1 MTSRRKWIVILCW
14 LTVVFEGFD
23 LVALGAS
30 IPTLLD
36 TKHAGIDAA
45 GVTFVATIS
54 LVGVGIGAA
63 LIGPISD
70 RYGRRLPLIAS
81 VLIFSVFTL
90 LFPFMPNPAMMGV
103 LRLLAGLGLGGCMP
117 VAVTAMQEAAPS
129 NGKANSSTLTMTGY
143 HVGAVVASLL
153 ALMVGRQWEWLFY
166 AGGALGLLVVPLMWA
181 KWPETGVVAEAP
193 VEAQAGPRVR
203 VGDLLRPPFLRITMG
218 LWVAAF
224 MGLLLVYGLNTWLP
238 QLMRVAG
245 YNIADSLVLLLV
257 LNVGAVGGL
266 LVGGRIA
273 DRRGVKGTTMLWF
286 SAAAVLLTVLSV
298 KMDNQL
304 VLNGVVFV
312 TGIFVF
318 CSQVLV
324 YGFVGYLYPRHIV
337 ASGMGFVSAVG
348 RLGSIVGPWI
358 TGLLVVAGIA
368 YPFGFYL
375 FAAAALLGVGAVA
388 IIPKA
393 QRAGAGPSAGRGM
406 DTDYPPSIPKASATR
421 LRNHAAAPKE
431 ETAAS
436 Q

>member
-1 MTSRRKWIVILCW
+1 MNSRRKWIVILCW

-36 TKHAGIDAA
+36 TKHAGFDPSGA
-45 GVTFVATIS
+45 TFVATIS
-54 LVGVGIGAA
+54 LVGVGVGAA

-70 RYGRRLPLIAS
+70 RFGRRLPLIVC
-81 VLIFSVFTL
+81 VLLFSIFTL
-90 LFPFMPNPAMMGV
+90 LFPLMPNVAMMGI

-117 VAVTAMQEAAPS
+117 VAVTAMQEAAP
-129 NGKANSSTLTMTGY
+129 NDGKAHSSTLTMTGY
-143 HVGAVVASLL
+143 HVGAVAASLI
-153 ALMVGRQWEWLFY
+153 ALLVGRQWEWLFY
-166 AGGALGLLVVPLMWA
+166 AGGILGLLAVPLMWA
-181 KWPETGVVAEAP
+181 KLPETSPVAEARKAASAD
-193 VEAQAGPRVR
+193 VQAAPKVR
-203 VGDLLRPPFLRITMG
+203 IGDLLRPPYLRITIG

-238 QLMRVAG
+238 QLMRGAG
-245 YNIADSLVLLLV
+245 YNVADSLVLLLV

-273 DRRGVKGTTMLWF
+273 DRRGVKGTTMFWF
-286 SAAAVLLTVLSV
+286 AAAAVLLAVLSV

-318 CSQVLV
+318 CAQVLV

-348 RLGSIVGPWI
+348 RLGAITGPWI

-368 YPFGFYL
+368 YPFGFYV
-375 FAAAALLGVGAVA
+375 FAAAALLGVAAVA
-388 IIPKA
+388 VIPKA
-393 QRAGAGPSAGRGM
+393 ERGTREVTDETPVKPHKAVAGA
-406 DTDYPPSIPKASATR
+406 
-421 LRNHAAAPKE
+421 
-431 ETAAS
+431 
-436 Q
+436 